1 MSGDELYNG
10 HDLLTG
16 LHDSFY
22 FSTEFDR
29 RRSEL
34 KRSGESN
41 LLLCLS
47 LPEETEKERV
57 KQVAEYWGKTFIRTC
72 RYEKKTYTFLALDKS
87 KDSHEKEQEILDSL
101 ASNFPDI
108 TVRINSLI
116 IDGNSDSLD
125 KLAEQLFA

>member
-29 RRSEL
+29 KKAQL

-41 LLLCLS
+41 LLLCLC
-47 LPEETEKERV
+47 LPEDTQEERV
-57 KQVAEYWGKTFIRTC
+57 KQVADYWEKTFVRTC

-87 KDSHEKEQEILDSL
+87 KDSHEKEREILNSL
-101 ASNFPDI
+101 TSKFPNI
-108 TVRINSLI
+108 TIRINSII

-125 KLAEQLFA
+125 DSVKRILE